1 VDTNIEKKALE
12 AIESLA
18 KDIDL
23 MKAKDL
29 EAIKKYIK
37 ILDTKIEKLSPTID
51 PHSPTIGE
59 ITKALSKA
67 VAHRT
72 EFSRS
77 GSGARGEYLKIED
90 YWGTFDVPLSSNGL
104 DMKFTLWENKN
115 GSTTLIG
122 ILSHES
128 GEWFK
133 STAPITPEDKTI
145 QANGYNQAF
154 LAATTYMKRNMY
166 GAMMGV

>member
-1 VDTNIEKKALE
+1 MDKPIKDPTIL
-12 AIESLA
+12 AIESLK

-23 MKAKDL
+23 IQAKDL
-29 EAIKKYIK
+29 ESIKKYIQ
-37 ILDTKIEKLSPTID
+37 ILNTKIDKLSPIME

-59 ITKALSKA
+59 ITKALAKA
-67 VAHRT
+67 VAERT

-77 GSGARGEYLKIED
+77 GSGNRGEYLKIED
-90 YWGTFDVPLSSNGL
+90 YWGTFDTPLSNNGL
-104 DMKFTLWENKN
+104 DMKFSTWEKAN
-115 GSTTLIG
+115 GETTLIG

-133 STAPITPEDKTI
+133 STAPIVPEEKTI

-166 GAMMGV
+166 GAMMGC